1 MSFGSPACD
10 YVENSLDLNR
20 FLISHPVA
28 TYFMKMQGDALKNAG
43 IFNGDILVVDKSIR
57 PRHGQIVV
65 AFVDG
70 QRLVKRLYRRNGRVA
85 LLAENPRYQPL
96 EIHEDQELVV
106 WGVVVGKFKRF
117 GS

>member
-43 IFNGDILVVDKSIR
+43 IFKT
-57 PRHGQIVV
+57 
-65 AFVDG
+65 
-70 QRLVKRLYRRNGRVA
+70 
-85 LLAENPRYQPL
+85 LLF
-96 EIHEDQELVV
+96 H
-106 WGVVVGKFKRF
+106 KFF
-117 GS
+117 

>member
-43 IFNGDILVVDKSIR
+43 IFNGELTARRFRS
-57 PRHGQIVV
+57 HEGST
-65 AFVDG
+65 FLLGEDG
-70 QRLVKRLYRRNGRVA
+70 RTPPYRLSRKDRFS
-85 LLAENPRYQPL
+85 
-96 EIHEDQELVV
+96 V
-106 WGVVVGKFKRF
+106 WGVVTSVIRKI
-117 GS
+117 